1 MVTPPT
7 TCAFRRKPEKGQ
19 KNMQTRHN
27 PKTLIV
33 VPVVRIVPV
42 TRGRA
47 RVVLIV
53 VPRAAAHR
61 PGLFPRPPDP
71 LQGAQGHMLA
81 AGTS

>member
-1 MVTPPT
+1 MVTPPAA
-7 TCAFRRKPEKGQ
+7 CAKGRKPEKGQ
-19 KNMQTRHN
+19 KNMGSAQ

-53 VPRAAAHR
+53 VPRAAAHH
-61 PGLFPRPPDP
+61 PALLPRLPDP
-71 LQGAQGHMLA
+71 LQGAQGHVLA
-81 AGTS
+81 AGDS